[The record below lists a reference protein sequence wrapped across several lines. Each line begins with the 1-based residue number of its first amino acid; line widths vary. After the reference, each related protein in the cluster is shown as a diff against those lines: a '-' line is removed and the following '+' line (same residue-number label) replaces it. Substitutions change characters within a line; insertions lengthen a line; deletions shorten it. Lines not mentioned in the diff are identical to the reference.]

1 MGYIGQTI
9 TTVFPTSIS
18 VDSATISGNTTVG
31 GTLGVTGA
39 TTLSSTLG
47 VTGVSTLSDN
57 IVFGASSKGVHL
69 GVTSAT
75 ASNLIDDYE
84 EGSWTPNIGG
94 NATYNNQQGIYTK
107 IGRYVNAHFDITI
120 NAIGSGAATILSGF
134 PFLAN
139 AGSVTP
145 TMGVYSGHCSYYSDI
160 NSNVYS
166 LDMYIINGQTNA
178 YFTGHTAAGGNIGNS
193 LSVFKNSARIV
204 GSVHYFAN

>member
-1 MGYIGQTI
+1 M
-9 TTVFPTSIS
+9 TSIIKVNNIQNS
-18 VDSATISGNTTVG
+18 SGTAAMTIDGSSNVTFPQNATISGTTTSTGLVTASAGVAIG
-31 GTLGVTGA
+31 GTGSA
-39 TTLSSTLG
+39 NTLE
-47 VTGVSTLSDN
+47 
-57 IVFGASSKGVHL
+57 
-69 GVTSAT
+69 
-75 ASNLIDDYE
+75 DYE

-134 PFLAN
+134 PFAAN

-193 LSVFKNSARIV
+193 LSVFKNSARVV